1 MVRETYQDRDRA
13 RQGRGD
19 RSQRRP
25 ALVIH
30 AESAPAAG
38 GLVGTVDTAYE
49 FGQRANWGG
58 ANTEWLATADVLG
71 KILGRPLTEV
81 EVGPAAVE
89 YTADLKRRYRADG
102 AFFVIVAANGN
113 GTAGLRAHAFING
126 PWTVLDTGY
135 GHETFMHEF
144 GHIFGA
150 LDEYCPDACNPP
162 TSIAGYL
169 GVYNANAQAQP
180 GAGGIDDGHGEAA
193 SSLMIYNKPGAVNGY
208 TRGAWG

>member
-1 MVRETYQDRDRA
+1 MSP
-13 RQGRGD
+13 G
-19 RSQRRP
+19 
-25 ALVIH
+25 
-30 AESAPAAG
+30 
-38 GLVGTVDTAYE
+38 
-49 FGQRANWGG
+49 
-58 ANTEWLATADVLG
+58 
-71 KILGRPLTEV
+71 
-81 EVGPAAVE
+81 
-89 YTADLKRRYRADG
+89 
-102 AFFVIVAANGN
+102 NGN

-193 SSLMIYNKPGAVNGY
+193 SSLMIYNQPRAKPRALPTIVAGGSHAPSSRWHLPPVPTY
-208 TRGAWG
+208 SRPAICAWSRASSVASQRTSRGAA